1 MSTRYGL
8 SLKLDCDN
16 AAFDDGNRAAEI
28 ARIFRNLA
36 SEIERE
42 GERTKAFESGALT
55 IGSRL
60 FDSNGNSCGSWEI
73 KPRRIRD

>member
-16 AAFDDGNRAAEI
+16 AAFEENRAGEI
-28 ARIFRNLA
+28 ARVLRELA
-36 SEIERE
+36 TDIECN
-42 GERTKAFESGALT
+42 GALPLANGHLT
-55 IGSRL
+55 IGGRL
-60 FDSNGNSCGSWEI
+60 FDANGNKCGEWEA

>member
-16 AAFDDGNRAAEI
+16 AAFDDGKRASEI
-28 ARIFRNLA
+28 GRIFRNLA
-36 SEIERE
+36 TQIERE
-42 GERTKAFESGALT
+42 GQALASGHLV
-55 IGSRL
+55 IGGYL
-60 FDSNGNSCGSWEI
+60 FDANGNKCGEWEI